1 VLTATREVDMPKSN
15 LIIALT
21 FGAYL
26 ALVLA
31 VGLYAYRRTRD
42 LSDFVL
48 GGRSLGSW
56 VAALSASASDMSGWL
71 LLGLPGFAYAAGLES
86 LWLAVGLL
94 LGTWLNW
101 RLMAARLRLYSET
114 AGNALTLPEF
124 FARRFHDDSGLLR
137 VVSALFILLFFLFY
151 TSSGLVAGGK
161 LFESVFGLPY
171 FWAVAAGVG
180 TIILYT
186 SIGGFLAVSW
196 TDLVQGLLMAAALLL
211 VPLMAIDAQGGL
223 IDSLTALNPQLLD
236 PLTSADG
243 SPLGLIGILSA
254 GAWGLGYFGQP
265 HILARFQ
272 AVRSVGHLPA
282 ARRIA
287 VTWVFLTL
295 TGATLTGLAGVG
307 LLEPALSGSDTEKV
321 FIKLVDL
328 LFHPAV
334 AGICLA
340 AILAAVMSTADSQLL
355 VASAAF
361 TEDFYRALLKRDAS
375 DRELVYTGRLA
386 VLVIAGLAFVLAL
399 NPNSKVLDLVAYAWA
414 GFGAA
419 FGPALLLSLYWQ
431 RMTRNGALA
440 GIVCGGLT
448 VVVWKQFDGGVL
460 DLYEIVPGILASLAA
475 IVITSLADRPP
486 EAAVQEEFE
495 QVRELLSK
503 Q

>member
-1 VLTATREVDMPKSN
+1 MSTADLT
-15 LIIALT
+15 IALT
-21 FGAYL
+21 FGLYL
-26 ALVLA
+26 LTMLGL
-31 VGLYAYRRTRD
+31 GLYAYRRTRD

-56 VAALSASASDMSGWL
+56 VTALSAGASDMSGWL
-71 LLGLPGFAYAAGLES
+71 LLGLPGFAYAAGLQS

-101 RLMAARLRLYSET
+101 RLMAARLRVYSET

-124 FARRFHDDSGLLR
+124 FARRFRDDSGLLR
-137 VVSALFILLFFLFY
+137 VISAVFILLFFLFY

-171 FWAVAAGVG
+171 TWAVAAGVVA
-180 TIILYT
+180 IILYT
-186 SIGGFLAVSW
+186 TVGGFLAVSW
-196 TDLVQGLLMAAALLL
+196 TDLVQGLLMAAALLA
-211 VPLMAIDAQGGL
+211 VPLMAIDSQSTLAA
-223 IDSLTALNPQLLD
+223 SLTAANPELLNPF
-236 PLTSADG
+236 TSADG
-243 SPLGLIGILSA
+243 NTLGLIGILSA
-254 GAWGLGYFGQP
+254 CAWGLGYFGQP

-272 AVRSVGHLPA
+272 AVRSIGHLPA

-307 LLEPALSGSDTEKV
+307 LLDPALTGNDTEKV

-328 LFHPAV
+328 LFHPV
-334 AGICLA
+334 IAGICLA

-355 VASAAF
+355 VASSAF

-375 DRELVYTGRLA
+375 QRELVHVGRLA
-386 VLVIAGLAFVLAL
+386 VLSVAAIAFLLAL
-399 NPNSKVLDLVAYAWA
+399 DPDSKVLDLVAYAWA

-419 FGPALLLSLYWQ
+419 FGPALLLALYWK

-448 VVVWKQFDGGVL
+448 VVVWKEFQGGL
-460 DLYEIVPGILASLAA
+460 FDLYEIVPGIVVSTLAIVAASL
-475 IVITSLADRPP
+475 TDRPP
-486 EAAVQEEFE
+486 EQEIQEEFE
-495 QVRELLSK
+495 QVREITRG
-503 Q
+503 